1 MAETPART
9 RTFVRGSTVLDYW
22 LAHAEGFTVQP
33 LGARVERVVA
43 AVPVGRADVLIV
55 RSRRMRRRMSIPAAS
70 IAAVEPS
77 SGHLLLDVGET
88 PHRGSSTR
96 LALTGWRSARA
107 GTGSAVAWLGPRVAR
122 TRASS
127 ARRARAA
134 AARTSH
140 GAAWLAPRVGRGAK
154 AGGLAFA
161 RYVLAGTLLAAQG
174 AVWAGRGLQRGAAGA
189 ATRARAHLR

>member
-1 MAETPART
+1 MAETPARP
-9 RTFVRGSTVLDYW
+9 RTFARGSTVLDYW
-22 LAHAEGFTVQP
+22 LAHSEGFTVQP

-77 SGHLLLDVGET
+77 SGRLLLDAET
-88 PHRGSSTR
+88 PHRGSSPR
-96 LALTGWRSARA
+96 LAVTGWQSTRA
-107 GTGSAVAWLGPRVAR
+107 GSKAAVAWLGPRVAR
-122 TRASS
+122 TGATS
-127 ARRARAA
+127 ARLSRAA
-134 AARTSH
+134 AARISY
-140 GAAWLAPRVGRGAK
+140 GAAWLAPRVGRGART
-154 AGGLAFA
+154 GGLAFA

-174 AVWAGRGLQRGAAGA
+174 GVWAGRGLQRGAAGA